1 MYMEAPDMAQ
11 QTIDTVLKSRT
22 TPVVTCRPDD
32 TIQLVVGLLN
42 RYKIGALPVTDGD
55 GRLVGVVSERDVIR
69 ALAAS
74 QGDVRTRKV
83 SELMSRDVVTC
94 TRATAIKDAVRL
106 MDKRRIRHLPVMEGS
121 RVVDM
126 VSLRD
131 VVSLRLSE
139 AELEADV
146 LRDYA
151 RATGG
156 VSAH

>member
-1 MYMEAPDMAQ
+1 MAQ

-74 QGDVRTRKV
+74 QGDVRAHKV

>member
-1 MYMEAPDMAQ
+1 MAQ

>member
-1 MYMEAPDMAQ
+1 MEAPDMAQ
-11 QTIDTVLKSRT
+11 QTIATALKSRT
-22 TPVVTCRPDD
+22 APVVTCRPDD
-32 TIQLVVGLLN
+32 TIQLVVGLLD
-42 RYKIGALPVTDGD
+42 RHKIGALPVTDGD
-55 GRLVGVVSERDVIR
+55 GRLVGVVSERDIVR

-74 QGDVRTRKV
+74 QGDVRARKV
-83 SELMSRDVVTC
+83 SELMTRDVVTC
-94 TRATAIKDAVRL
+94 TRATAIKDAARL
-106 MDKRRIRHLPVMEGS
+106 MDRRRIRHLPVMEGN
-121 RVVDM
+121 RVADM

-139 AELEADV
+139 TELEVDV

>member
-1 MYMEAPDMAQ
+1 MAQ

-74 QGDVRTRKV
+74 QGDVRARKV